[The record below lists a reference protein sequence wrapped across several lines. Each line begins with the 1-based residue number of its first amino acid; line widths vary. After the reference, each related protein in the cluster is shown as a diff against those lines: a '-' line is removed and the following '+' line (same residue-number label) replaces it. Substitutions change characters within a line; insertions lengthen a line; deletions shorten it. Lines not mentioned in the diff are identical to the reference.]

1 MMSTESISEHL
12 VQIWHVLQTS
22 RVFHSFVVVF
32 SVNAMK
38 PFQLRRRRRYYI
50 HRKRNDI
57 QPLHNEF
64 EAAAKEI
71 QFRDEMQMRT
81 VWIETRVE
89 TRERK
94 VLFVVSCGIAYDNVI
109 WIQNCIA
116 PSFYDN
122 FVRIS
127 ARSHLNVIAVRN
139 VITIS
144 GVNTLDKINKLQRP
158 FCCSNSLKPY
168 LAIVL
173 VFSS

>member
-64 EAAAKEI
+64 EAAAEEI
-71 QFRDEMQMRT
+71 QFRDEMQMRA

-89 TRERK
+89 SGRP
-94 VLFVVSCGIAYDNVI
+94 LFVGSCGII
-109 WIQNCIA
+109 LIQNCIA

-122 FVRIS
+122 YVRIS
-127 ARSHLNVIAVRN
+127 ARSQCQCH
-139 VITIS
+139 
-144 GVNTLDKINKLQRP
+144 
-158 FCCSNSLKPY
+158 CSAECDYHFRCKH
-168 LAIVL
+168 
-173 VFSS
+173 FR

>member
-1 MMSTESISEHL
+1 MSTESISEHL

-94 VLFVVSCGIAYDNVI
+94 V
-109 WIQNCIA
+109 
-116 PSFYDN
+116 
-122 FVRIS
+122 
-127 ARSHLNVIAVRN
+127 
-139 VITIS
+139 
-144 GVNTLDKINKLQRP
+144 P
-158 FCCSNSLKPY
+158 FCCKLRHCLRQRHLDTKLYCSFFLRQCRTY
-168 LAIVL
+168 ICTI
-173 VFSS
+173 SSQCHCGAKCDYYFRCKHFR

>member
-38 PFQLRRRRRYYI
+38 PFLLRRRRRYYI

-81 VWIETRVE
+81 VSIETRVE
-89 TRERK
+89 SGRP
-94 VLFVVSCGIAYDNVI
+94 LFVGSCGII
-109 WIQNCIA
+109 LIQNCIA

-122 FVRIS
+122 YVRIS
-127 ARSHLNVIAVRN
+127 ARSR
-139 VITIS
+139 
-144 GVNTLDKINKLQRP
+144 
-158 FCCSNSLKPY
+158 
-168 LAIVL
+168 
-173 VFSS
+173 

>member
-1 MMSTESISEHL
+1 MSTESISEHL

-50 HRKRNDI
+50 HRKRNEMI
-57 QPLHNEF
+57 YTQPLHNEF

-89 TRERK
+89 SGRP
-94 VLFVVSCGIAYDNVI
+94 LFVGSCGII
-109 WIQNCIA
+109 LIQNCIA
-116 PSFYDN
+116 PSFYE
-122 FVRIS
+122 RQLRTYIY
-127 ARSHLNVIAVRN
+127 
-139 VITIS
+139 TIS
-144 GVNTLDKINKLQRP
+144 MPMSLQ
-158 FCCSNSLKPY
+158 CG
-168 LAIVL
+168 I
-173 VFSS
+173 